1 LSMPIEQVEN
11 IKAALL
17 IGSYLRHEQPLL
29 NQRLRKATQGRGKVM
44 AINPVDFDFNYRLS
58 AKAIVSMPE
67 MVNSVARLA
76 VALIGDEAL
85 SVEEKALVVGTSAD
99 ETAQKM
105 AALLR
110 VDGHKV
116 IFLGQIAQSHP
127 AFARLMQLA
136 ALVAKLSGAT
146 LAWLPE
152 AGNSLGASL
161 VGAEPAGVGMNAA
174 QMLAQGMKNWILW
187 GVEPQDALLA
197 QAQQLSGRVISV
209 SAFDTPALRDVS
221 DWMLPIG
228 AFAEVAGSYVNA
240 NATWQ
245 FSPVALSLQ
254 GDAKP
259 GWKVLRVLGNLMNV
273 AGFEFTSLDQVTV
286 EAQAKA
292 KTAQAITMTG
302 VAAASTPAMSQQ
314 GLARVA
320 VMPMYATD
328 MLVRQSLPLQAH
340 EHAGMPMLRIHPQ
353 DAAAFVG
360 QTDISVA
367 TATGSVRVPFVVDA
381 KVALGCVVAPMVWLF
396 ALPADYLTLTA

>member
-1 LSMPIEQVEN
+1 
-11 IKAALL
+11 
-17 IGSYLRHEQPLL
+17 
-29 NQRLRKATQGRGKVM
+29 
-44 AINPVDFDFNYRLS
+44 
-58 AKAIVSMPE
+58 
-67 MVNSVARLA
+67 
-76 VALIGDEAL
+76 
-85 SVEEKALVVGTSAD
+85 
-99 ETAQKM
+99 
-105 AALLR
+105 
-110 VDGHKV
+110 
-116 IFLGQIAQSHP
+116 
-127 AFARLMQLA
+127 
-136 ALVAKLSGAT
+136 
-146 LAWLPE
+146 
-152 AGNSLGASL
+152 
-161 VGAEPAGVGMNAA
+161 
-174 QMLAQGMKNWILW
+174 MKNWILW

-209 SAFDTPALRDVS
+209 TAFDTPALRDVS

-302 VAAASTPAMSQQ
+302 VAAVSTPAMSQQ

-360 QTDISVA
+360 QTDVSVA
-367 TATGSVRVPFVVDA
+367 TATGSIRVPFVVDT
-381 KVALGCVVAPMVWLF
+381 KVALGCVVAPMVLLS